1 MDKLSSLLRNFE
13 ITTKV
18 FGYGTLCGESEFDIQ
33 PGLGHIHI
41 IKRAPLEIIFKNRKS
56 MFIDDPS
63 VIFFPKPT
71 AHAFK
76 SLKDHGADMVCAT
89 VSIGNGIQNPLT
101 MGLPEVLVI
110 PISQLTDFE
119 KIFDLLYQ
127 EAFDDRCGK
136 QQAIDHLMDYLI
148 VRIYRFAIQENL
160 ITSSAI
166 AGLSDPKITKAV
178 EAIHRNPGHSW
189 CLDTLAYEAGMS
201 RARFAEYF
209 KERVGIAPINYLTE
223 LRINVAMRRLQQ
235 GKSIKSL
242 YGELGY
248 SSASSFTRVFLQKIG
263 MSPKEWLA
271 NNSISN

>member
-1 MDKLSSLLRNFE
+1 MQIWS
-13 ITTKV
+13 
-18 FGYGTLCGESEFDIQ
+18 
-33 PGLGHIHI
+33 
-41 IKRAPLEIIFKNRKS
+41 A
-56 MFIDDPS
+56 
-63 VIFFPKPT
+63 
-71 AHAFK
+71 
-76 SLKDHGADMVCAT
+76 
-89 VSIGNGIQNPLT
+89 IGNGIQNPLT

-189 CLDTLAYEAGMS
+189 CLDTLAC
-201 RARFAEYF
+201 
-209 KERVGIAPINYLTE
+209 
-223 LRINVAMRRLQQ
+223 
-235 GKSIKSL
+235 
-242 YGELGY
+242 
-248 SSASSFTRVFLQKIG
+248 
-263 MSPKEWLA
+263 
-271 NNSISN
+271 